1 MMPPLYAGL
10 VDDASLLP
18 PSPIGL
24 AEAAAKHREH
34 TTAWY
39 SGLIG
44 ALLIPASAVGA
55 EPVPRLAAALV
66 GDIPV
71 GALPAMVEK
80 LRAAGMVVEQVEA
93 AVARRG
99 EDPQPGL
106 ATLRSFAAT
115 ETAGAAAIGAR
126 SEPGTSGENGP
137 DRVAGGRAPDLTN
150 GEPGPRRA
158 GGEPG
163 PDRASGLRVW
173 AEIPLSWGLLGAL
186 DAVAEARREG
196 LPLAPKFRVGGLAAE
211 LFPTPVELAAVI
223 CACRDRDL
231 PFKLA
236 AGLRHAT
243 RHTDPET
250 GFTHHGFLN
259 VLVATLLAADGGE
272 VAEVAEALAA
282 THPVPLVEP
291 ARSHRDDARPLFAG
305 FGAANV
311 VEPLTELVRLG
322 LVSGGYE

>member
-1 MMPPLYAGL
+1 MVPPLYAGL

-24 AEAAAKHREH
+24 TDAVAKYHEHAAS
-34 TTAWY
+34 WY
-39 SGLIG
+39 SD
-44 ALLIPASAVGA
+44 LLGSLLLPASIVGT
-55 EPVPRLAAALV
+55 EPVPRLTAGVIGDVPAASL
-66 GDIPV
+66 PV
-71 GALPAMVEK
+71 TVEK
-80 LRAAGMVVEQVEA
+80 LRSAGVVVEHVEA

-106 ATLRSFAAT
+106 AALRSFAAA
-115 ETAGAAAIGAR
+115 E
-126 SEPGTSGENGP
+126 
-137 DRVAGGRAPDLTN
+137 
-150 GEPGPRRA
+150 
-158 GGEPG
+158 
-163 PDRASGLRVW
+163 SGLRLF
-173 AEIPLSWGLLGAL
+173 AEIPLSWGLLAAL
-186 DAVAEARREG
+186 DGVAEARAAG
-196 LPLAPKFRVGGLAAE
+196 LAMAPKFRVGGLAAE

-223 CACRDRDL
+223 CACRDREL

-259 VLVATLLAADGGE
+259 VLVATLVAAGGGE

-291 ARSHRDDARPLFAG
+291 ARGHRDGPRPLFLG

-322 LVSGGYE
+322 LINGGYE